1 MSIHEDENEDLNNN
15 KSPNIAELTDSPK
28 EKVVHSQSDSGQIQ
42 QDSPLKMVTDSQ
54 PASTIKKRTYNEFIA
69 GEDEE
74 PISAAAASAELTEK
88 SLPKPSIHNNT
99 RKRAKLS

>member
-1 MSIHEDENEDLNNN
+1 MSIHEDDGNDNEDI
-15 KSPNIAELTDSPK
+15 KSQHIAQLSDSPRDK
-28 EKVVHSQSDSGQIQ
+28 SVHSQSDSAQIQ

-74 PISAAAASAELTEK
+74 PISAAAATSADL
-88 SLPKPSIHNNT
+88 
-99 RKRAKLS
+99 